1 MFQEIFAH
9 QPASLFFWPIL
20 AMVLFVGAFSAVMVR
35 VVLTSAREINDEA
48 ALQLFEEERPSKERR

>member
-20 AMVLFVGAFSAVMVR
+20 AMVLFVSAFALVMFR
-35 VVLTSAREINDEA
+35 VVRATMEEIDGNA
-48 ALQLFEEERPSKERR
+48 ALPFHDEVGR